1 VFTDPKKQQLMWHEF
16 SSSVTPGDESDPEDV
31 LKRFG
36 GLNKGDIAAI
46 QENLVA
52 AALMKITNIDP
63 RDRAPSA
70 LR

>member
-1 VFTDPKKQQLMWHEF
+1 MWHEF
-16 SSSVTPGDESDPEDV
+16 SSSVTPGDEADLEDV

-46 QENLVA
+46 QEKLVA
-52 AALMKITNIDP
+52 AASMKITNIDP